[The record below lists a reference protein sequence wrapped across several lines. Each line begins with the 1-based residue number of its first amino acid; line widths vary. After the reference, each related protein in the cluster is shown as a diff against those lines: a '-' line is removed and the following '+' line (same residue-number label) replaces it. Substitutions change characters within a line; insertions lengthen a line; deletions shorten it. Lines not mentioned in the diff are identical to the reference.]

1 MPEITLDQ
9 LKKELKKDKID
20 KEMFKNFY
28 QQFIDEK
35 KEFLE
40 TLYAALEKSAKE
52 KEVADEIEKI
62 FQKVICIEYLLDE
75 LKKEEIENKEKF
87 NWKFKIFYNKIK
99 QQKYDFQKY
108 LEWAYEKSGRDK
120 EIGNILAETAGR
132 NASDLIE
139 SLKRLGYAVQKS
151 LGEDFEK
158 AGFRLLEQV
167 RAGKRSDVM
176 YGITRIFLANKQN
189 LPDILNE
196 AFKPYYSD
204 EIFKCFMFTF
214 ISSAIKPKEN
224 NKEE

>member
-9 LKKELKKDKID
+9 LKEELKKDKID
-20 KEMFKNFY
+20 KEIFKNFY
-28 QQFIDEK
+28 HQLKKDEK
-35 KEFLE
+35 DF
-40 TLYAALEKSAKE
+40 
-52 KEVADEIEKI
+52 
-62 FQKVICIEYLLDE
+62 
-75 LKKEEIENKEKF
+75 
-87 NWKFKIFYNKIK
+87 IK
-99 QQKYDFQKY
+99 C

-120 EIGNILAETAGR
+120 EIGNILAEIAGR

-176 YGITRIFLANKQN
+176 YGITRIFLANRQN

-224 NKEE
+224 KKEE

>member
-9 LKKELKKDKID
+9 LKEELKKDKID
-20 KEMFKNFY
+20 DLEKFKELF
-28 QQFIDEK
+28 
-35 KEFLE
+35 KEFYKQLQ
-40 TLYAALEKSAKE
+40 KE
-52 KEVADEIEKI
+52 
-62 FQKVICIEYLLDE
+62 QT
-75 LKKEEIENKEKF
+75 
-87 NWKFKIFYNKIK
+87 
-99 QQKYDFQKY
+99 DFVKY

-120 EIGNILAETAGR
+120 EIGNILAEMSGR

-139 SLKRLGYAVQKS
+139 SLKRLGYAVQKN

-204 EIFKCFMFTF
+204 ELFKCFMFTF

>member
-9 LKKELKKDKID
+9 LKEELKKDKID
-20 KEMFKNFY
+20 NLEKFKELF
-28 QQFIDEK
+28 
-35 KEFLE
+35 KEFYKQLQ
-40 TLYAALEKSAKE
+40 KE
-52 KEVADEIEKI
+52 
-62 FQKVICIEYLLDE
+62 QKD
-75 LKKEEIENKEKF
+75 F
-87 NWKFKIFYNKIK
+87 IK
-99 QQKYDFQKY
+99 C
-108 LEWAYEKSGRDK
+108 LEWAYEKSGRDE
-120 EIGNILAETAGR
+120 EIGNILAEIAGR

-176 YGITRIFLANKQN
+176 YGITRIFLANRQN

-204 EIFKCFMFTF
+204 ELFKCFMFTF
-214 ISSAIKPKEN
+214 LSSVIKPKEN